1 MKDIEGLYPW
11 LVLAG
16 CIMLIHVVAKFF
28 SKSAQQVGDQRFFPN
43 DQITPSMP
51 RKASKKTRSECN
63 FSKDSY
69 QVMPHLVVSWPR
81 WKFFFRWYVV
91 RYSPNFNFT
100 HQLRCVTG
108 LRLAFR
114 ETIEVGLLVHLP
126 MHVVH
131 LSKGI
136 K

>member
-1 MKDIEGLYPW
+1 
-11 LVLAG
+11 
-16 CIMLIHVVAKFF
+16 
-28 SKSAQQVGDQRFFPN
+28 
-43 DQITPSMP
+43 
-51 RKASKKTRSECN
+51 
-63 FSKDSY
+63 
-69 QVMPHLVVSWPR
+69 MPHLVVSWPR